1 MQLASYLAPVIQRH
15 YGAVTPDWLTN
26 YLNITAAKRSCV
38 YSNATANEYAVREI
52 PIINEFLR
60 NLVVITDPINS
71 GSLRACLTDSTALLP
86 WLLDFEKYVIPF
98 LKYHN
103 L

>member
-1 MQLASYLAPVIQRH
+1 MPVLQRH
-15 YGAVTPDWLTN
+15 YGAVTPNWLTT
-26 YLNITAAKRSCV
+26 YLNITAAKRSEV
-38 YSNATANEYAVREI
+38 YSGTTANEFAVREI
-52 PIINEFLR
+52 PIINEYLR
-60 NLVVITDPINS
+60 NLVVITDPIHS

-86 WLLDFEKYVIPF
+86 WLRDFEKYVIPF